1 MNKIL
6 TVQIVL
12 LVGLSGGIV
21 GILSGTEIYNNIRE
35 SIVITTCLSCIKMD
49 PISIPEFTFL
59 NSRWNTTSGFYI
71 SKSY

>member
-1 MNKIL
+1 MESVWRIVQKTLLNLRGTNKMNKIL

-35 SIVITTCLSCIKMD
+35 SIVITTCLRI
-49 PISIPEFTFL
+49 L
-59 NSRWNTTSGFYI
+59 LGTTDVI
-71 SKSY
+71 R